1 MIETLD
7 NLLLDIQA
15 LQWPLPLVVIMGI
28 MGVIALIAYAT
39 KSLSTGGAI
48 GAFFMGLV
56 ILWSLG
62 SAGFLLLF
70 LFFISCTVVGKI
82 SKKIMPSQK
91 GEVAEKKG
99 HTRDLMQVLANGLM
113 ATIAALFWS
122 VSLEIKAS
130 IMFGAAVAEA
140 TSDTFAGEIGRLS
153 KRKPVSILTFKQVPV
168 GLSGGVTPL
177 GILASFLSSALIGLC
192 WYLWFVDST
201 VTGAVLV
208 STTGF
213 AGCILDSV
221 LGAGV
226 QGIYYDPKAKQF
238 SEDKEKN
245 GRQLELSRGIRW
257 VDNDVVNLMSNVF
270 AGVFA
275 LGMSALIIK

>member
-7 NLLLDIQA
+7 TLLLDIQA

-28 MGVIALIAYAT
+28 MGVIALIAYAA
-39 KSLSTGGAI
+39 KSLTGGGAI

-56 ILWSLG
+56 ILWTLG

-82 SKKIMPSQK
+82 SKKIRSSQR

-153 KRKPVSILTFKQVPV
+153 KQKPVSILTFKQVPV
-168 GLSGGVTPL
+168 GLSGGITPL
-177 GILASFLSSALIGLC
+177 GLLAAFLSSALIGLC

-201 VTGAVLV
+201 VTGAILV

-226 QGIYYDPKAKQF
+226 QGIYYDSKSKQF
-238 SEDKEKN
+238 SEDKEKD

-257 VDNDVVNLMSNVF
+257 VDNDVVNLMSNIF

-275 LGMSALIIK
+275 LGMAALIL

>member
-15 LQWPLPLVVIMGI
+15 LQWPLPLVIIMGI
-28 MGVIALIAYAT
+28 MGVIALIAYAA
-39 KSLSTGGAI
+39 KSLTGGGAI

-62 SAGFLLLF
+62 SAGFLLLL

-82 SKKIMPSQK
+82 SKKLRSSQK

-153 KRKPVSILTFKQVPV
+153 KRKPVSILNFRQVPV
-168 GLSGGVTPL
+168 GLSGGITPL
-177 GILASFLSSALIGLC
+177 GLLAAFLSSALIGLC
-192 WYLWFVDST
+192 WYLWFVDSP
-201 VTGAVLV
+201 VTGAILV

-226 QGIYYDPKAKQF
+226 QGIYYDPKSKQF
-238 SEDKEKN
+238 SEAKEKD

-275 LGMSALIIK
+275 LGMAALIL